1 VLLRD
6 ATHTN
11 KFSTLL
17 QSYVCLHVYLCLP
30 ECSPSPAFVCF
41 LWRSHMVCARICIR
55 NQHSMMNIAE
65 IVCRCTHFDESR
77 HTSVA
82 RESTIGGAAFYER
95 ADRLHFSQ
103 YQINFCSI
111 FASALRIAI
120 ALFPWYVCKIQSAI
134 RDNALNYLSTCSVF
148 KHHNSVCDFDKYRHL
163 RVLFFLPLNPFFHF

>member
-82 RESTIGGAAFYER
+82 RESTIGGAAKVNILRACRQIAFQSIPNKFLLHICLCSSHCDCFISMVRMQNSICNQRQRVKLSFY
-95 ADRLHFSQ
+95 
-103 YQINFCSI
+103 
-111 FASALRIAI
+111 
-120 ALFPWYVCKIQSAI
+120 V
-134 RDNALNYLSTCSVF
+134 LSF
-148 KHHNSVCDFDKYRHL
+148 
-163 RVLFFLPLNPFFHF
+163 